1 MRSILDD
8 IALGLLVERLME
20 IWLVRLIFF
29 ALMVILVSL
38 VFYKDI
44 KYWLTEKRRK
54 KNQPVVRNKSMK
66 GIVTLSE
73 GKETRVNP
81 ILYFFFVLNG
91 ILAIFVFII
100 TFMEK
105 F

>member
-1 MRSILDD
+1 M
-8 IALGLLVERLME
+8 ATGEFMQVMMQ
-20 IWLVRLIFF
+20 IWWFRLIVF
-29 ALMVILVSL
+29 ALMSFVTFSF
-38 VFYKDI
+38 FYKDI
-44 KYWLTEKRRK
+44 KYWITEKRRK

-100 TFMEK
+100 TLKEK